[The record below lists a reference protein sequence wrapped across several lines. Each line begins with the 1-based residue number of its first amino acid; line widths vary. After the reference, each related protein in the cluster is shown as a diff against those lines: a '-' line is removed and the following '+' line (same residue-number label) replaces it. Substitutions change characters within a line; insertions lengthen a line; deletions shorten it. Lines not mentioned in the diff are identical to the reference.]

1 MVTWLMRRAIGA
13 FERKWSYDARCLYD
27 ILEASP
33 RAAQLFWGVA
43 SPGST
48 AATFRSRPGRQRAS
62 RPGRAAISSVLQI
75 TASGSPACLES
86 TDAETRGRPPTIHQ
100 EKRHRHRLRPN
111 RRTSQRALNVLW
123 RKESWK
129 ASRAPGNRRVRVQE
143 TMAR

>member
-13 FERKWSYDARCLYD
+13 FERKWNYDARYLYD
-27 ILEASP
+27 ILEAGP
-33 RAAQLFWGVA
+33 AQPNSSGA
-43 SPGST
+43 SRVWGST

-111 RRTSQRALNVLW
+111 RRTS
-123 RKESWK
+123 
-129 ASRAPGNRRVRVQE
+129 
-143 TMAR
+143 